1 MFYPSLIGSAVANSA
16 QAGAARVTAQD
27 AQRKAASAEEKVEV
41 IKSDIE
47 RLLMITEA
55 LWMILKKEGGYAD
68 ADLTS
73 LITEIDLRD
82 GRLDGHVA
90 GGPRS
95 RAPIV
100 HTSSAESVRFASTAA
115 SLSRSSRLR
124 GKY

>member
-16 QAGAARVTAQD
+16 QAGAAQVTAQD

-82 GRLDGHVA
+82 GRLDGRVA
-90 GGPRS
+90 GGPPQSCPSCAHILGRK
-95 RAPIV
+95 RPFCV
-100 HTSSAESVRFASTAA
+100 YCGKPVPVEPFA
-115 SLSRSSRLR
+115 R
-124 GKY
+124 